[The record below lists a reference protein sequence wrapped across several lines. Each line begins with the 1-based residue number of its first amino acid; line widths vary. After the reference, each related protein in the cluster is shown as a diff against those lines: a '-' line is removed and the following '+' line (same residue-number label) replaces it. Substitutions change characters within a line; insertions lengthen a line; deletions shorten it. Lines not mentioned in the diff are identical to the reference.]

1 MQDRIVYRKLTTNQ
15 GLEWIPMKAAVF
27 YGKGDIR
34 IEERPVP
41 KAGPGQMVVKIDY
54 CGVCGTDMEA
64 YRHEIVKPVIVL
76 GHENVGTVYEVGEGV
91 TGFRVGDRV
100 LCGPPSYCA
109 EGCAACR
116 AGRPN
121 ICANGFPRT
130 NGIGGPD
137 GGYAEYMLVG
147 DVAHTMIIPVPEG
160 VDERDAVLF
169 DVICVSLHAL
179 RRSSFKVGDTVAVS
193 GGGPI
198 GLAAVRIARAAGARR
213 IVALE
218 ADESK
223 FAKLLEYGADACIN
237 VRTCADLGGEVR
249 RLLGSPEGADV
260 TLECSGNQASLV
272 NCIMQ
277 VAKSGSQVV
286 LVGIVGEPLSQ
297 LVLAPVIPRE
307 IDLISSFVYT
317 PEEIRMYLDMLSSG
331 RLSFPGMVTDVIALD
346 DVVEKGVA
354 RRDRT
359 GQLKILIDPSL

>member
-1 MQDRIVYRKLTTNQ
+1 M
-15 GLEWIPMKAAVF
+15 MKAAVF
-27 YGKGDIR
+27 YGAGDIR
-34 IEERPVP
+34 IEDRPMP

-64 YRHEIVKPVIVL
+64 YKHEIVKPVIVL

-91 TGFRVGDRV
+91 TKYKVGDKV

-109 EGCAACR
+109 EGCAACKS
-116 AGRPN
+116 GKPN
-121 ICANGFPRT
+121 ICAYGFPRT

-137 GGYAEYMLVG
+137 GGFAEYMLVG
-147 DVAHTMIIPVPEG
+147 NVDHTMIVPIPEG
-160 VDERDAVLF
+160 VDLKDAVLF

-179 RRSSFKVGDTVAVS
+179 RRSNFKVGDTVVVS

-198 GLAAVRIARAAGARR
+198 GLAAIQIAKAAGARR
-213 IVALE
+213 VVALE
-218 ADESK
+218 TDDSK
-223 FAKLLEYGADACIN
+223 FDRLREYGADGCIN
-237 VRTCADLGGEVR
+237 VRTCEDLGGEVR
-249 RLLGSPEGADV
+249 RLLDSPDGADV
-260 TLECSGNQASLV
+260 TLECSGNQTSLV

-277 VAKSGSQVV
+277 VAKNGSQVI
-286 LVGIVGEPLSQ
+286 LVGIVGEPLNQ

-317 PEEIRMYLDMLSSG
+317 PEEIAMYLDMLAG
-331 RLSFPGMVTDVIALD
+331 GKLKFPGMVTDIIALD

-354 RRDRT
+354 RADRR